1 MARKKKSR
9 RRSRKSFS
17 LINALESL
25 TYAEI
30 ISRGTTGG
38 GVWEFI
44 TGTTDISAVG
54 SSSGKA
60 MLSEMGGGG
69 FANMAGGIT
78 YAGASQISLGD
89 MMTQPGASVSLMA
102 QNFQSNLVPMAAS
115 AFGVS
120 VGFKIGKRLLRG
132 PINNINRNLVKPAL
146 GSGIKL

>member
-17 LINALESL
+17 ILNALESL

-38 GVWEFI
+38 GVWSFI
-44 TGTTDISAVG
+44 TGAGDLVPAG
-54 SSSGKA
+54 SSSSSKA
-60 MLSEMGGGG
+60 MIPSLPGMGGS
-69 FANMAGGIT
+69 MAEFD
-78 YAGASQISLGD
+78 GADQISLSD
-89 MMTQPGASVSLMA
+89 MMMEPGHSVSVMA
-102 QNFQSNLVPMAAS
+102 NNFQSNIVPMAAS

-120 VGFKIGKRLLRG
+120 IGFRVGKRLLRG

>member
-38 GVWEFI
+38 GVWSFI
-44 TGTTDISAVG
+44 TGAGDLEMSGG
-54 SSSGKA
+54 SSVTDLGLGVSSMVG
-60 MLSEMGGGG
+60 
-69 FANMAGGIT
+69 AGWKGT
-78 YAGASQISLGD
+78 DQISLQD
-89 MMTQPGASVSLMA
+89 MMIEPGVAVSHMAS
-102 QNFQSNLVPMAAS
+102 NFQSNLIPMAAS

-120 VGFKIGKRLLRG
+120 VGFRIGKRLLRS
-132 PINNINRNLVKPAL
+132 PLNNINRNLVKPAL
-146 GSGIKL
+146 GSGIRL

>member
-17 LINALESL
+17 LLNALESL

-38 GVWEFI
+38 GVWSFI
-44 TGTTDISAVG
+44 TGAGDLKLG
-54 SSSGKA
+54 SGETVQDAWLDYDQIIAGKW
-60 MLSEMGGGG
+60 EG
-69 FANMAGGIT
+69 T
-78 YAGASQISLGD
+78 EEISLND
-89 MMTQPGASVSLMA
+89 MMMSPAAAVSHMA
-102 QNFQSNLVPMAAS
+102 HNFQKNLIPMAAS

-120 VGFKIGKRLLRG
+120 VGFKIGKRLLRN

-146 GSGIKL
+146 GSGIRL

>member
-38 GVWEFI
+38 GVWSFI
-44 TGTTDISAVG
+44 TGAGDIEMSGGTNVTDLGLGVSSMVG
-54 SSSGKA
+54 
-60 MLSEMGGGG
+60 
-69 FANMAGGIT
+69 AGWKGT
-78 YAGASQISLGD
+78 DQISLQD
-89 MMTQPGASVSLMA
+89 MMMEPGVAVSHMA
-102 QNFQSNLVPMAAS
+102 NNFQSNLIPMAAS

-120 VGFKIGKRLLRG
+120 VGFRIGKRLLRA
-132 PINNINRNLVKPAL
+132 PINNINRTLVKPAL
-146 GSGIKL
+146 GHGIKL

>member
-38 GVWEFI
+38 GVWSFI
-44 TGTTDISAVG
+44 TGAGDIEMSGGTSVTDLGLGVSSMVG
-54 SSSGKA
+54 
-60 MLSEMGGGG
+60 
-69 FANMAGGIT
+69 AGWKGT
-78 YAGASQISLGD
+78 DQISLQD
-89 MMTQPGASVSLMA
+89 MMMEPGVAVSHMASM
-102 QNFQSNLVPMAAS
+102 FQSNLIPMAAS

-120 VGFKIGKRLLRG
+120 VGFRIGKRLLRS

>member
-30 ISRGTTGG
+30 VSRGTTGG

-44 TGTTDISAVG
+44 TGAGDLTLGSGSTVTDSWLPGVPQGVAG
-54 SSSGKA
+54 SWKG
-60 MLSEMGGGG
+60 
-69 FANMAGGIT
+69 T
-78 YAGASQISLGD
+78 DQISLQD
-89 MMTQPGASVSLMA
+89 MMMEPGAAVSHMA
-102 QNFQSNLVPMAAS
+102 SNFQSNLIPMAAS

>member
-38 GVWEFI
+38 GVWSFI
-44 TGTTDISAVG
+44 TGAGDIEMSGGTSVTDLGLGVSSMVG
-54 SSSGKA
+54 
-60 MLSEMGGGG
+60 
-69 FANMAGGIT
+69 AGWKGT
-78 YAGASQISLGD
+78 DQISLQD
-89 MMTQPGASVSLMA
+89 MMMEPGVAVSHMA
-102 QNFQSNLVPMAAS
+102 NNFQSNLIPMAAS

-120 VGFKIGKRLLRG
+120 VGFRIGKRLLRA
-132 PINNINRNLVKPAL
+132 PLNNINRNLVKPAL

>member
-25 TYAEI
+25 TYAEL

-38 GVWEFI
+38 GIWEFF
-44 TGTTDISAVG
+44 TGDTNLATVG
-54 SSSGKA
+54 SASSKSRA
-60 MLSEMGGGG
+60 IVPESS
-69 FANMAGGIT
+69 FATTTAGGMEW
-78 YAGASQISLGD
+78 AGASQISLGD
-89 MMTQPGASVSLMA
+89 MMLEPGASVSLMA
-102 QNFQSNLVPMAAS
+102 QNFQSNLIPMAAS

-120 VGFKIGKRLLRG
+120 VGFKIGRRLLRG

>member
-17 LINALESL
+17 LLNALESL

-38 GVWEFI
+38 GVWSFI
-44 TGTTDISAVG
+44 TGAGDMVPAG
-54 SSSGKA
+54 SSSSKA
-60 MLSEMGGGG
+60 VIPSMPGMGGS
-69 FANMAGGIT
+69 MAEFDGT
-78 YAGASQISLGD
+78 EQISLSD
-89 MMTQPGASVSLMA
+89 MMMEPGAAVSHMA
-102 QNFQSNLVPMAAS
+102 NNFQSNLIPMAAS

-120 VGFKIGKRLLRG
+120 VGFRIGRRLLRG

-146 GSGIKL
+146 GSGIRL

>member
-44 TGTTDISAVG
+44 TGSTDISAVG

-60 MLSEMGGGG
+60 MVHEMGGSGW
-69 FANMAGGIT
+69 ANTAGGIT

-89 MMTQPGASVSLMA
+89 MMQQPGASVSLMA
-102 QNFQSNLVPMAAS
+102 SSQFS
-115 AFGVS
+115 
-120 VGFKIGKRLLRG
+120 K
-132 PINNINRNLVKPAL
+132 
-146 GSGIKL
+146 

>member
-38 GVWEFI
+38 GVWSFI
-44 TGTTDISAVG
+44 TGAGDIEMSGGTSVTDLGLGVSSMVG
-54 SSSGKA
+54 
-60 MLSEMGGGG
+60 
-69 FANMAGGIT
+69 AGWKGT
-78 YAGASQISLGD
+78 DQISLQD
-89 MMTQPGASVSLMA
+89 MMMEPGVAVSHMA
-102 QNFQSNLVPMAAS
+102 NNFQSNLIPMAAS

-120 VGFKIGKRLLRG
+120 VGFRIGKRLLRA

>member
-38 GVWEFI
+38 GVWEFV
-44 TGTTDISAVG
+44 TGSTDISAVG

-60 MLSEMGGGG
+60 MVPEMGGSGW
-69 FANMAGGIT
+69 ANTAGGIT

-89 MMTQPGASVSLMA
+89 MMTEPGAAVSLMA

-132 PINNINRNLVKPAL
+132 PINNIIRNLVKPAL

>member
-38 GVWEFI
+38 GVWSFI
-44 TGTTDISAVG
+44 TGAGDLEMSGGTSVTDLGLGVSSMVG
-54 SSSGKA
+54 
-60 MLSEMGGGG
+60 
-69 FANMAGGIT
+69 AGTWKGT
-78 YAGASQISLGD
+78 DQISLQD
-89 MMTQPGASVSLMA
+89 MMMEPGVAVSHMAS
-102 QNFQSNLVPMAAS
+102 NFQSNLIPMAAS

-120 VGFKIGKRLLRG
+120 VGFKIGKRLLRN
-132 PINNINRNLVKPAL
+132 PINNINKNLVRPAL

>member
-38 GVWEFI
+38 GVWSFI
-44 TGTTDISAVG
+44 TGAGDIEMSGG
-54 SSSGKA
+54 SSVTDLGLGVSSMVG
-60 MLSEMGGGG
+60 
-69 FANMAGGIT
+69 AGWKGT
-78 YAGASQISLGD
+78 DQISLQD
-89 MMTQPGASVSLMA
+89 MMIEPAVAVSHMAS
-102 QNFQSNLVPMAAS
+102 NFQSNLIPMAAS

-120 VGFKIGKRLLRG
+120 VGFRIGKRLLRK